1 MRGKLRFLTV
11 FLLASLILLSLV
23 QPAIASEDTG
33 DFQDDRLTTIL
44 EESNS
49 SITTFYSTSCSA
61 CKKVLPGIIELS
73 KEYPDISF
81 NYFNIYGSDENRSL
95 MMAFGEKYGLEYPA
109 YPVVFTGDITVLEGK
124 SEIEKYL
131 RKILEAHKN
140 GYMPDAEYES
150 SLRSASS
157 LPFAASN
164 GTSPDDGRKIS
175 LFLVII
181 SGLADGINPCALSV
195 LALLLATLSNL
206 NSRRKILIGGFV
218 YTFAVFLFYIMA
230 GLGILTIIDYSGF
243 SGLFSIVAGIIALIA
258 GVVTL
263 AGGLWEGDA
272 VSPGIPVSKRP
283 TIKKILEKA
292 SIPAAFVLGMMVGLF
307 ELPCTGGIYIAIL
320 GLLSSQ
326 MTFYEGL
333 PYLLVYNLMF
343 VVPLVVIILAVAFG
357 LPPEKVDNW
366 RNSNKKLL
374 KIGIGLILIAMSLYI
389 LAGYL
394 I

>member
-1 MRGKLRFLTV
+1 MRRKLRFLTV

-33 DFQDDRLTTIL
+33 GFQDDRLTTIL

-131 RKILEAHKN
+131 RKVLEAHKN

-157 LPFAASN
+157 LPSASSN